1 MEHRAQ
7 PEFFGTIPHGLW
19 WAVATLTTVGY
30 GDLVPVTA
38 AGKAIASVV
47 MVLVRHALDHYHTSG
62 LYIGNQPASDI
73 ADRD

>member
-1 MEHRAQ
+1 MVGDKIGMHPVAVIFAIMAGGQ
-7 PEFFGTIPHGLW
+7 LYGFFGILL
-19 WAVATLTTVGY
+19 AL
-30 GDLVPVTA
+30 PV
-38 AGKAIASVV
+38 ASVV